1 MNHYSEAASVVGA
14 LPADTRILAVAD
26 LISGSQGLYTMSVGI
41 LVFFFLIAGAI
52 RGLGAF
58 GGGRIGTAIGWVALP
73 GIVCAVVT
81 GSAYAIYVSTKQ
93 TVHNHTGV
101 TSGQSG

>member
-1 MNHYSEAASVVGA
+1 MNRYSESAAAAGA
-14 LPADTRILAVAD
+14 LPADTRILGVAD

-41 LVFFFLIAGAI
+41 LVFFFLIAGAA
-52 RGLGAF
+52 RGLAAF
-58 GGGRIGTAIGWVALP
+58 GGGRIGTAIGWVAA

-93 TVHNHTGV
+93 TVDNHTGV
-101 TSGQSG
+101 TSGQFG